1 MDFSA
6 AVLTEAQQAFAQEVR
21 AFLDEQLTPEV
32 YAGMRERSSSFD
44 EGFYLALGAKG
55 WLCPRWR
62 KEDGGAELDDVSAKI
77 LQAELRKRDAQ
88 IGLLATTHLVWPAVE
103 ASADPGLR
111 DELRPQVAK
120 GTVRFSLGYTEP
132 DGGSDIAGAKTRAVR
147 DGDEWVIN
155 GQKIFTS
162 NVQYA
167 QYVFLIT
174 RTDPSLPKHKGLTM
188 FLVPTSAQGFE
199 RQPLPTI
206 GDETTNIS
214 YYSDIRLPDRYRIGE
229 VNNGWSTL
237 HGPLDV
243 EHHLGEH
250 ASKLDPV
257 GPGANYIR
265 NLTRSVEAA
274 TRWAKDAPDGDGPL
288 IGDEAFLAGIGHL
301 LTEIEASTCTPAA
314 MAKIKGSDTA
324 RLGFEELIDL
334 VGPAATLPYGA
345 DGAIGDGIIEFGH
358 RQAQHT
364 ATPGGTFGVFRTII
378 AQHDLGLPRP
388 DYPGRRVFLQ
398 GDRPTVTA
406 A

>member
-6 AVLTEAQQAFAQEVR
+6 VVLTEAQQEFAEEVR
-21 AFLDEQLTPEV
+21 AFLDEHLTPEV
-32 YAGMRERSSSFD
+32 YAGVRAKAEHFD
-44 EGFYLALGAKG
+44 KGLILALGAKG
-55 WLCPRWR
+55 WLMPRWR
-62 KEDGGAELDDVSAKI
+62 KEDGGAELDDVCVKI
-77 LQAELRKRDAQ
+77 LETELARRDAPAQ
-88 IGLLATTHLVWPAVE
+88 VGEQLPWPAVE
-103 ASADPGLR
+103 AHADPGLR
-111 DELRPQVAK
+111 DELRPQVAS
-120 GTVRFSLGYTEP
+120 GEVRFCLGYTEP

-162 NVQYA
+162 NAQNS

-174 RTDPSLPKHKGLTM
+174 RTDPTLPKHKGLTM
-188 FLVPTSAQGFE
+188 FLVPTSSPGFE

-214 YYSDIRLPDRYRIGE
+214 YYSDIRLSDRYRIGE

-243 EHHLGEH
+243 EHHIGEH
-250 ASKLDPV
+250 QSKLDG
-257 GPGANYIR
+257 GPGAGYVR
-265 NLTRSVEAA
+265 YLARSVEAV
-274 TRWAKDAPDGDGPL
+274 TRWAKDAPAGDGPL
-288 IGDEAFLAGIGHL
+288 IGDEGFLAGIGHL
-301 LTEIEASTCTPAA
+301 LVEMEASANTPAA

-334 VGPAATLPYGA
+334 IGPAATLPYGA
-345 DGAIGDGIIEFGH
+345 EGAIGDGVIEFGH
-358 RQAQHT
+358 RQAQLT
-364 ATPGGTFGVFRTII
+364 ATPGGTVEVFRTII

-388 DYPGRRVFLQ
+388 EYPGRRVFLT
-398 GDRPTVTA
+398 GDRPAATA

>member
-6 AVLTEAQQAFAQEVR
+6 VVLTEAQQAFAEEVR
-21 AFLDEQLTPEV
+21 AFLDEHLTPEV
-32 YAGMRERSSSFD
+32 YAGVRERADHTD
-44 EGFYLALGAKG
+44 EGLVLALGAKG
-55 WLCPRWR
+55 WLMPRWP
-62 KEDGGAELDDVSAKI
+62 KEEGGAGLDDVCVKI
-77 LQAELRKRDAQ
+77 LESQLRDRDAP
-88 IGLLATTHLVWPAVE
+88 ATVGEQLPWPAVDKF
-103 ASADPGLR
+103 ADPGLR
-111 DELRPQVAK
+111 AELKPGVAK
-120 GTVRFSLGYTEP
+120 GTVRFCLGYTEP

-147 DGDEWVIN
+147 DGDEWIIN

-162 NVQYA
+162 NA
-167 QYVFLIT
+167 QHSTHVFLIT
-174 RTDPSLPKHKGLTM
+174 RTDPTLPKHKGLTM
-188 FLVPTSAQGFE
+188 FLVPTSSPGFE

-214 YYSDIRLPDRYRIGE
+214 FYSDIRLPDRYRIGE

-250 ASKLDPV
+250 ASKLDAV
-257 GPGANYIR
+257 GPGARYVE
-265 NLTRSVEAA
+265 NLARSLEAA
-274 TRWAKDAPDGDGPL
+274 VHWAADAPDGDGPM
-288 IGDEAFLAGIGHL
+288 IGDETFLAGIGHL
-301 LTEIEASTCTPAA
+301 LTEIEASACTPAA
-314 MAKIKGSDTA
+314 MAKVKGSDTA

-334 VGPAATLPYGA
+334 IGPAATLPYGA

-364 ATPGGTFGVFRTII
+364 ATPGGTVEVFRTII

-388 DYPGRRVFLQ
+388 DYPGRRVFLT
-398 GDRPTVTA
+398 GDRPATSA